1 MLINYDS
8 SAFFGMYLSNM
19 ASELNDDGSLPDVVP
34 ALRWARRPVQHYHDL
49 GMFFQASLPKTRVRH
64 CAC

>member
-19 ASELNDDGSLPDVVP
+19 ASELNEDGSLPDVVP
-34 ALRWARRPVQHYHDL
+34 ALRWARRPVLLFLFSY
-49 GMFFQASLPKTRVRH
+49 
-64 CAC
+64 